1 MTEFTLT
8 LATKTLTVV
17 RAISQIMEVPDP
29 NEVARAIAAAE
40 ATAAGV
46 ANPLDGFAG
55 GAGAFDLFGE
65 GPAAEMLAGLG
76 LGGMGAEMLTDMLDF
91 GKPGETGPP
100 TDGSGF
106 GGKHGHYMDDIWG
119 PMDAHGE
126 PIPDN
131 DGSPVAGTTNVY
143 EFEDTE
149 VTVVTWTMTD
159 GEKTWDVYY
168 VMIPEGKE
176 DEADQ
181 AINEPGSVVKPNDPD
196 ATPEGGE
203 QKPKQ
208 KPEDQ
213 PEDKPEEKPKEDSEG
228 SGEPKDETKK
238 KGSDDQLPEHGDE
251 AGGPVPQN
259 LGEKDKPGYGL
270 TQPDPD
276 DHSGDDPEFEDEGLD
291 PWIIPDE
298 NKNGAVVLEIRG
310 PGYGLTQ
317 PASGDEPVGTT
328 PDLPPTDGGETFIA
342 ATGFQNLE
350 ADNLSFVDHGDLS
363 TEMPDGSFEG
373 NFLTL

>member
-40 ATAAGV
+40 ATATGV

-91 GKPGETGPP
+91 GKPGETGPS

-126 PIPDN
+126 PLPDN

-159 GEKTWDVYY
+159 GEKTWD
-168 VMIPEGKE
+168 
-176 DEADQ
+176 
-181 AINEPGSVVKPNDPD
+181 
-196 ATPEGGE
+196 
-203 QKPKQ
+203 
-208 KPEDQ
+208 
-213 PEDKPEEKPKEDSEG
+213 
-228 SGEPKDETKK
+228 
-238 KGSDDQLPEHGDE
+238 
-251 AGGPVPQN
+251 
-259 LGEKDKPGYGL
+259 
-270 TQPDPD
+270 
-276 DHSGDDPEFEDEGLD
+276 
-291 PWIIPDE
+291 
-298 NKNGAVVLEIRG
+298 
-310 PGYGLTQ
+310 
-317 PASGDEPVGTT
+317 
-328 PDLPPTDGGETFIA
+328 
-342 ATGFQNLE
+342 
-350 ADNLSFVDHGDLS
+350 
-363 TEMPDGSFEG
+363 
-373 NFLTL
+373 